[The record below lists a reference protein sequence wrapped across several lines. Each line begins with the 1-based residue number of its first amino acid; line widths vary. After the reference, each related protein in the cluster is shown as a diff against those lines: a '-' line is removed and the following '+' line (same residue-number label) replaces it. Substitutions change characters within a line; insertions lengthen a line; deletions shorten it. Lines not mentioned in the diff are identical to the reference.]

1 MNETQL
7 ILSQIL
13 TQINTI
19 QEVIAKEEVKYY
31 GSSEWE
37 RPQKEGG
44 LWMMD
49 QAKLEDFH
57 FR

>member
-1 MNETQL
+1 MGDIKMNETQL

-31 GSSEWE
+31 GSSE
-37 RPQKEGG
+37 
-44 LWMMD
+44 
-49 QAKLEDFH
+49 
-57 FR
+57 